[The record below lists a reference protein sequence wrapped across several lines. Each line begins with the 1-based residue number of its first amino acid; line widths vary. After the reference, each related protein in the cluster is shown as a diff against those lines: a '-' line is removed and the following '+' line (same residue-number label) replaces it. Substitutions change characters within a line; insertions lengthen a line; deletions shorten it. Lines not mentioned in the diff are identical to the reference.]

1 MGLRKVL
8 APSVIAPRR
17 RLWGSCRG
25 MALILGFGL
34 NLLLAPLPAWADD
47 DLQAARKAVRMRQ
60 FDKAFELYEV
70 AAQNGDPE
78 AQYQL
83 AMLYS
88 RGQGAPKND
97 NRARLW
103 LERAANQKHA
113 GASYLLSQKLR
124 EVDPARAEELLH
136 SAASKGYSTAER
148 HLQRDAEALARPADP
163 SALTDQWF
171 GAARSQDHYR
181 LQQLLDKG
189 VAPDIKNKAG
199 RTALFT
205 AAAAGKD
212 KSVRWLLQQG
222 LDVNHRDRFGLTA
235 LQTALENGHLGVL
248 KILLEAGAQPGQVL
262 ANGDSLLH
270 FALRL
275 DRVDSARLL
284 IKHGAPINLRNK
296 EGWTPLDVAEAKGLP
311 GAIQHLQ
318 QVGAEN
324 GLGWQHK
331 PVKRNVAALAKQVR
345 ASSDLS
351 PLASAVVNSN
361 VELLKTL
368 LKSNPQGVRQPLPDG
383 SSLLGLAVR
392 HNSPDMVQVLLD
404 HGVDANAGAYNGMT
418 ALHIATRLEREEIV
432 EILLDEGASPLV
444 KDDAGKDAVHAA
456 IEEGHNAVAEILLD
470 YLLEHGLTKQSAQMD
485 KVPVDYYLLAAT
497 EHRTAAI
504 IDRLMSLAGATQ
516 VADSAGRNALW
527 FAARDQNAELVTR
540 LLEAGVAPSH
550 ADQLGRTPFLV
561 AVESACF
568 ECARTLL
575 PVDKIDR
582 QTLSGNTALMIAA
595 QNGDLKMARW
605 LLSQKA
611 DVELRN
617 QRGNTAVMEAVNSK
631 SAAIVKDLL
640 AANANVSRKNKLG
653 FSAIDLAAQVSPEM
667 LDLVKSK
674 AVLGIF

>member
-1 MGLRKVL
+1 MGLRKTLERSLCAPPRQVQVSFRGAALVL
-8 APSVIAPRR
+8 G
-17 RLWGSCRG
+17 LC
-25 MALILGFGL
+25 LNILV
-34 NLLLAPLPAWADD
+34 APLPAWADD
-47 DLQAARKAVRMRQ
+47 ELQAARKAVRMRQ
-60 FDKAFELYEV
+60 FDKAFELYEA

-88 RGQGAPKND
+88 RGQGAPKNE

-124 EVDPARAEELLH
+124 NADPDRAEELLNR
-136 SAASKGYSTAER
+136 AASKGYSTAER
-148 HLQRDAEALARPADP
+148 HLQRDAEALAQPTDP
-163 SALTDQWF
+163 GALSDQWF
-171 GAARSQDHYR
+171 GAARSQDHYH
-181 LQQLLDKG
+181 LQQLLERG
-189 VAPDIKNKAG
+189 VAPDVKDRAG

-205 AAAAGKD
+205 AVAAGKD
-212 KSVRWLLQQG
+212 KNVRWLLKQG

-235 LQTALENGHLGVL
+235 LQTAVENGQLGAL
-248 KILLEAGAQPGQVL
+248 KILLEAGANPAQVL
-262 ANGDSLLH
+262 ANGDGLLH

-284 IKHGAPINLRNK
+284 VKHGAPVNLRNK
-296 EGWTPLDVAEAKGLP
+296 EGWTPLDVAEAKRLP
-311 GAIQHLQ
+311 GAIQHLKQ
-318 QVGAEN
+318 AGAEN

-331 PVKRNVAALAKQVR
+331 PADRNVAALAKLVR
-345 ASSDLS
+345 ESSDLS

-361 VELLKTL
+361 VDLLKTL
-368 LKSNPQGVRQPLPDG
+368 LKSNPQSVHQPLPDG

-392 HNSPDMVQVLLD
+392 HNNPDMVQALLD
-404 HGVDANAGAYNGMT
+404 YGVDANAGAYKGMT

-432 EILLDEGASPLV
+432 EILLDEGASPLI
-444 KDDAGKDAVHAA
+444 KDDAGRDAVHAA
-456 IEEGHNAVAEILLD
+456 IEEEHNAVAEILLD
-470 YLLEHGLTKQSAQMD
+470 SLLEKGLTKQTAQAD
-485 KVPVDYYLLAAT
+485 KVPVDLYLLVAT
-497 EHRTAAI
+497 EHRSSALV
-504 IDRLMSLAGATQ
+504 DRLLPLAGSAQ
-516 VADSAGRNALW
+516 AADGAGRNALW
-527 FAARDQNAELVTR
+527 FAARDQNLELVTR
-540 LLEAGVAPSH
+540 LLEAGVSPSQ
-550 ADQLGRTPFLV
+550 ADKLGRTPFLV
-561 AVESACF
+561 AVESGCF

-575 PVDKIDR
+575 PVDNINR

-595 QNGDLKMARW
+595 QNSDLEMSRW
-605 LLSQKA
+605 LLGQKA

-631 SAAIVKDLL
+631 SADIVKDLL